1 MTDSTTHQRTMLL
14 RVLGHAAMRSL
25 DALMLAWVVWFVADV
40 ILTAGAQDGIHS
52 IWFYLV
58 QNGIWEFWE
67 LLVQVNDS
75 AVRGG
80 AWSLVLGCLC
90 VVCFLRYRRALTK
103 ALEG

>member
-1 MTDSTTHQRTMLL
+1 
-14 RVLGHAAMRSL
+14 
-25 DALMLAWVVWFVADV
+25 MLAWVVWFVADV
-40 ILTAGAQDGIHS
+40 VLTAGAQDGTNS

-67 LLVQVNDS
+67 ILVVVNDS